1 LSTEITNN
9 PSQKENG
16 STTKVLIIDNDP
28 AILEVMDNYFSTKGF
43 IPLLADES
51 RAGLEASPLRHPDG
65 TLHGVL
71 EVTRNITEGLSTE
84 AQLRGQECDYVQSFL
99 FSRPLAAEEF
109 VPFFEPL
116 LQQNR
121 KYF

>member
-1 LSTEITNN
+1 MSTEITNN

-43 IPLLADES
+43 IPLLAEES
-51 RAGLEASPLRHPDG
+51 RVRLEAFPLRHPDG
-65 TLHGVL
+65 TLHRVL

-84 AQLRGQECDYVQSFL
+84 AQLRGQGCDHVQSFL
-99 FSRPLAAEEF
+99 FSKPLAAEEF

-116 LQQNR
+116 L
-121 KYF
+121 